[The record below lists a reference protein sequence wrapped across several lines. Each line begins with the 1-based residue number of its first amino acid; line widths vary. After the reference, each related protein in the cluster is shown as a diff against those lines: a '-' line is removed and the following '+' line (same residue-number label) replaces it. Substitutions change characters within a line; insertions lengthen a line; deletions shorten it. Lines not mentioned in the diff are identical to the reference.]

1 MIRNGVGI
9 QELAAIDLPGIKSLW
24 ALRSAPRHDA
34 KLADPPLFDNI
45 LAVSLVGET
54 RHKQTLCYEMIL
66 SLGSLSFSKL
76 FVLHV
81 QCSNC
86 CLYV

>member
-34 KLADPPLFDNI
+34 KLADTPLFDNI

-54 RHKQTLCYEMIL
+54 RHEQTLFYDTFFGFAVFLEAL
-66 SLGSLSFSKL
+66 
-76 FVLHV
+76 
-81 QCSNC
+81 CSTFTMQ
-86 CLYV
+86 